1 MTRSARRACPASR
14 LTVENGLIRPFNIS
28 GNDYIASNRQIER
41 LRLQIVTQHPPG
53 DFREGMP
60 FLGGRLWID
69 LVNTRSDALGDLV
82 SSPDGWQKWAATAE
96 LEPAADAPFEAKEAR
111 ELRSALARLF
121 DPLIEGN
128 RPPADAIGVIN
139 SHLRRAASFP
149 QLSANESR
157 LAFQQIPVEPLSAV
171 GEIAVDFANFIAA
184 GFEPARLRHCSGEAC
199 SLVFYDSSRNGA
211 RRWCSMEVCGNR
223 HKVKSHRARKTDTE

>member
-1 MTRSARRACPASR
+1 MA
-14 LTVENGLIRPFNIS
+14 VK
-28 GNDYIASNRQIER
+28 DYVAGNRQTE
-41 LRLQIVTQHPPG
+41 LQRFLIVTQHPPG

-82 SSPDGWQKWAATAE
+82 SSSEGWQRWAVAAE
-96 LEPAADAPFEAKEAR
+96 LEPAADATSEAEEAR
-111 ELRSALARLF
+111 ELRSALTRLF

-128 RPPADAIGVIN
+128 RLPADAIGVIN
-139 SHLRRAASFP
+139 AHLRQAATFPEFSAHESHL
-149 QLSANESR
+149 
-157 LAFQQIPVEPLSAV
+157 AFRQTPVEPLSAV
-171 GEIAVDFANFIAA
+171 GKITVDFANFIAD
-184 GFEPARLRHCSGEAC
+184 GFEPARLRHCSGDAC
-199 SLVFYDSSRNGA
+199 TLVFYDSSRNGS